1 MKKSKLALSCLAG
14 VLGLTTVICAGCG
27 GKGDGSNS
35 GGGVDP
41 NPGGNGGGTTV
52 TPPNPEQPANPVLK
66 NMNDSFSKARA
77 TYSTNELLN
86 EVGTKK
92 TFSEMLD
99 RQFDVLA
106 EDILYRLYVTY
117 GENTYGAESDFGDL
131 TLNSGNYKL
140 NNNSAKVIKN
150 NLLTNSTNHSSN
162 HLNNIDCLYCY
173 QNLININSDTDLN
186 STATII
192 LNNAING
199 DYHYYYGKRA
209 SLVSPN
215 YQIHFDSDGDN
226 INDSQKDAYD
236 PTPYKWQFNDYSKW
250 NTEYREQFKLALAKI
265 VYGNEQTTLSYEE
278 LLNKIDHLGFNETDG
293 AKIVNYINNSVIGTN
308 LIAENLRIYNMFSES
323 DKSNLKNWTAANEID
338 KHYYKGYNIVVPAIV
353 TEALTNTFDGT
364 VGLYPNVNKQ
374 VNSVFEFNNL
384 KTERDYKQI
393 VLMPK
398 NSNVL
403 VTKISAKFYSTN
415 SQNKTVK
422 VKATVKNVAGK
433 LVSEK
438 EVGTVNLTS
447 AGTLVEFNIGCT
459 NTIGIYTGDLA
470 SKDSISLFGN
480 NNNTV
485 SIGDNYVELT
495 FEYDDGVT
503 FGVEFNGMYDKN

>member
-66 NMNDSFSKARA
+66 NMDDSFSKARA

-92 TFSEMLD
+92 TFNEVLD

-117 GENTYGAESDFGDL
+117 GENTYGLESTFGDL

-150 NLLTNSTNHSSN
+150 NLLTGSTNHSSN

-173 QNLININSDTDLN
+173 QKL
-186 STATII
+186 
-192 LNNAING
+192 ING
-199 DYHYYYGKRA
+199 DTSKLNNEVIIKLSEAITGEYFYYDNDMLTLTKH
-209 SLVSPN
+209 N
-215 YQIHFDSDGDN
+215 YKVGN
-226 INDSQKDAYD
+226 NNAYD

-447 AGTLVEFNIGCT
+447 AGTLMEFNIGCT

-480 NNNTV
+480 NNDTV